1 MTDLRFLAAKILKHY
16 ASSDDKALAGLVD
29 ALVAKSPLDRGAEGL
44 APVVSAEERNLLN
57 VLGGYMAEANERT
70 PLALTAQGC
79 GDDGGDDDGDDD
91 GEGGDG
97 DGEGGEADGGES
109 ESESEAESEAENEAE
124 EADDPAD
131 MPAQDAVFAS
141 YDVPSLN
148 PAETTFESF
157 TAAMQQAA
165 DKGALGDFMAE
176 NQDAFASV
184 QNMVSQDLQSQ
195 SFFNDA
201 LSTAYDT
208 AAAVAASQ
216 QAEAN
221 AAATAFGA
229 VPGYFANTIDDVLE
243 ESRGREA
250 LNAEAQAA
258 AAAQAYSNNNFSL
271 GYYDAPSTAMNAGPT
286 TSPGSMIGAPDQAT
300 LAGPAAN
307 AMDNLLGAPSD
318 LASPD
323 QQTNAPTESP
333 YGPASDLTINK
344 GFSNSNPQDMSSTGY
359 NNQSMSSTGYSNQN
373 MSSTGYDNLVDLVG
387 GRDAFNAAYAGG
399 GDGNTPPLINM
410 GAPTPLPLSSVTPT
424 TTTTPPAPAPSTSRV
439 FSPLANPETYGA
451 GPEHRFYMAEGGM
464 ASFPSMAYTDGQSSI
479 AMPPGLSPYESAG
492 ADVLGASP
500 MSPPP
505 AAAAPNFTSPGPLSA
520 SMNANA
526 GQFPSQISQNPN
538 LGYSLGQSPLSRL
551 TRPTNG

>member
-16 ASSDDKALAGLVD
+16 AGSDDKALAGLVD
-29 ALVAKSPLDRGAEGL
+29 ALVAKSPLDRGTEGL

-57 VLGGYMAEANERT
+57 LLGGYMAEANERT

-79 GDDGGDDDGDDD
+79 GDDGGGGGDGGGDGGDGGDDGGDDDGDDD

-97 DGEGGEADGGES
+97 DGEGGEADGGEADSGES

-131 MPAQDAVFAS
+131 MPAQNAVFAS

-165 DKGALGDFMAE
+165 DKGALGEFMAE

-208 AAAVAASQ
+208 AAAVSASQPSSLAETQAAS
-216 QAEAN
+216 N
-221 AAATAFGA
+221 PYG
-229 VPGYFANTIDDVLE
+229 
-243 ESRGREA
+243 A
-250 LNAEAQAA
+250 LNVGAEFASPE
-258 AAAQAYSNNNFSL
+258 AQAYSDNFGFGPLS
-271 GYYDAPSTAMNAGPT
+271 APSTAMDAGPT
-286 TSPGSMIGAPDQAT
+286 TSMGSMIGAADQAS
-300 LAGPAAN
+300 LGGPAAN
-307 AMDNLLGAPSD
+307 ATGALSDNSYN
-318 LASPD
+318 
-323 QQTNAPTESP
+323 QQSTALTESAP
-333 YGPASDLTINK
+333 DLTIT
-344 GFSNSNPQDMSSTGY
+344 GNP
-359 NNQSMSSTGYSNQN
+359 QSMSSTGYSNQN

-387 GRDAFNAAYAGG
+387 GRDAFNAAYGSP
-399 GDGNTPPLINM
+399 PPLINM

-424 TTTTPPAPAPSTSRV
+424 PTTPAPAPSTSRV
-439 FSPLANPETYGA
+439 FSPLSNPETYGA

-464 ASFPSMAYTDGQSSI
+464 ASFPAMAYTDGQSSI
-479 AMPPGLSPYESAG
+479 AMPPGLSPYDSAG

>member
-16 ASSDDKALAGLVD
+16 ASSDDKDLAGLVD

-57 VLGGYMAEANERT
+57 LLGGYMAEANERT

-79 GDDGGDDDGDDD
+79 GDDGGGDDDDDGDDD

-109 ESESEAESEAENEAE
+109 ESESEAD
-124 EADDPAD
+124 ADAD
-131 MPAQDAVFAS
+131 LPAQNAVFAS

-165 DKGALGDFMAE
+165 DKGALGEFMAE

-208 AAAVAASQ
+208 AAAVSASQPSSLAETQAASNPYGAPNVG
-216 QAEAN
+216 AE
-221 AAATAFGA
+221 
-229 VPGYFANTIDDVLE
+229 FA
-243 ESRGREA
+243 SP
-250 LNAEAQAA
+250 EAQAA
-258 AAAQAYSNNNFSL
+258 AAAQAYSDNFGFGPLSN
-271 GYYDAPSTAMNAGPT
+271 PSTAMDAGPT
-286 TSPGSMIGAPDQAT
+286 TTVGSMIGAADYDT
-300 LAGPAAN
+300 WFGPAAN
-307 AMDNLLGAPSD
+307 ATGALSNNSLGAPSD

-333 YGPASDLTINK
+333 YGPAPDLTINK

-359 NNQSMSSTGYSNQN
+359 NNQSMSSTGYNNQN

-387 GRDAFNAAYAGG
+387 GRDAFNAAYGSP
-399 GDGNTPPLINM
+399 PPLINM

-424 TTTTPPAPAPSTSRV
+424 TTTTTPAPAPSTSRV

-464 ASFPSMAYTDGQSSI
+464 ASFPTMAYTDGQSSI
-479 AMPPGLSPYESAG
+479 AMPPGLSPYDTAG

-500 MSPPP
+500 MAPPP